1 MTDRV
6 LAGRLLAI
14 LKKKGEIKMGMLTL
28 AKVKTLLDHATEKI
42 SRDYGRPACI
52 AICDENAFLL
62 GFHRMDGGPIRS
74 IQISQCKAH
83 TAIRMGVSTDV
94 FLERLRKDNVD
105 IRYFCDPLLTA
116 LPGGCLLKDKSGRI
130 VGAAGMSGLA
140 PSEDQAI
147 TNDLAALVA
156 TW

>member
-1 MTDRV
+1 MEKLALDQVKV
-6 LAGRLLAI
+6 LLNRAV
-14 LKKKGEIKMGMLTL
+14 E
-28 AKVKTLLDHATEKI
+28 KVASEF
-42 SRDYGRPACI
+42 RRPACI
-52 AICDENAFLL
+52 SICDENGFLL

-83 TAIRMGVSTDV
+83 TAIRMGVSTDA

-105 IRYFCDPLLTA
+105 IKYFCDPLLTA
-116 LPGGCLLKDKSGRI
+116 LPGGSLLKSKNGRI
-130 VGAAGMSGLA
+130 VGAAGVSGLA

-147 TNDLAALVA
+147 TNDLADLVS